1 MKLLIMR
8 HGDAMPL
15 VDSDANRALT
25 PWGVEQV
32 KVAAREIVEKGHKPE
47 LLLVSPLLRAQQTA
61 SEMCKAAYNNEPMV
75 IQETI
80 TLLSPDSAVEELASY
95 LEQTAERLTKRLT
108 KLLTKQGKQQRDET
122 VVMLVSH
129 QPLVSLL
136 IEYISGEQVGMST
149 ANVALLETNSC
160 KRLSGDLKWV
170 I

>member
-8 HGDAMPL
+8 HGEATPL

-25 PWGVEQV
+25 AWGVEQA
-32 KVAAREIVEKGHKPE
+32 KNAARTLVEKGHRPD

-61 SEMCKAAYNNEPMV
+61 SEVTKEAYNKPSMV
-75 IQETI
+75 NQETLAI
-80 TLLSPDSAVEELASY
+80 LSPESSVENLVSY
-95 LEQTAERLTKRLT
+95 LGQRFEQSLE
-108 KLLTKQGKQQRDET
+108 QRGET
-122 VVMLVSH
+122 EIMLVSH

-136 IEYISGEQVGMST
+136 IAFFSGEQVGMST
-149 ANVALLETNSC
+149 ANVALVELNSW